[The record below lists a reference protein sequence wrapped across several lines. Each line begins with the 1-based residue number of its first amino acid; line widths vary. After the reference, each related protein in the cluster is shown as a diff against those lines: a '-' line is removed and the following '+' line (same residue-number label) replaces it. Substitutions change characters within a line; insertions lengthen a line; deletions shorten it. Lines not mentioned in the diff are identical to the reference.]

1 MSTSTS
7 TPTPPRTKISI
18 AICGGGIG
26 GLALAIGLLR
36 HPHLSVHIYESAPA
50 FAEIGAGVSFGPNAM
65 RAMRLIDP
73 SVQRGYDRRRTEN
86 EAADK
91 KDAWFDFRW
100 GMDLKRSPDGGPGGG
115 RPGGGK
121 AGEWFHSTIARG
133 TGSSSIHR
141 AHFLDELV
149 ALVPGECTSFGKHVE
164 ALTQLEDGDGDG
176 GGRGRVEMNFK
187 DGSTALADAVVGCD
201 GIKSQVRVLLLGKE
215 NRAARAQFTG
225 KYAYRGLI
233 PMDRAVDLL
242 GEELARNSQM
252 YFGYHG
258 HMLTF
263 PIERGKTMNV
273 VAFRTSKTGTWEDER
288 WVVPMKRE
296 EMERDFDD
304 WGQDVKSVL
313 SLMEKT
319 DLWALF
325 DHPPAE
331 KYYKGRVCLM
341 GDAAH
346 ASTPHQGAGAG
357 MALEDAYVLSNLLG
371 LVEQVDEID
380 GAFRVFDA
388 TRRPRTQKLVT
399 TSRECGETYDLE
411 NEDVGDDVQ
420 KLKRNLDERQRW
432 IWDHDLEGDMVK
444 AREMMMEE
452 RSRLH
457 EKL

>member
-1 MSTSTS
+1 MSTTN
-7 TPTPPRTKISI
+7 PNPKISI

-26 GLALAIGLLR
+26 GLSLAIGLLR
-36 HPHLSVHIYESAPA
+36 HPHLSVHIYESAAA

-73 SVQRGYDRRRTEN
+73 SIQRGYDRRRTEN
-86 EAADK
+86 ESQEK

-100 GMDLKRSPDGGPGGG
+100 GMDVGG
-115 RPGGGK
+115 PGGGK

-133 TGSSSIHR
+133 TGQSSIHR

-149 ALVPGECTSFGKHVE
+149 SLVPKECATFGKHVE
-164 ALTQLEDGDGDG
+164 ALTQLDNGK
-176 GGRGRVEMNFK
+176 VQMKFK
-187 DGSTALADAVVGCD
+187 DGSSAEADAVVGCD
-201 GIKSQVRVLLLGKE
+201 GIKSQVRGLLLGKE
-215 NRAARAQFTG
+215 DPAARAQFTG

-233 PMDRAVDLL
+233 PMDKAVGLL
-242 GEELARNSQM
+242 GDELARNSQM

-273 VAFRTSKTGTWEDER
+273 VAFRTSETGKWEDER

-296 EMERDFDD
+296 EMERDFEN

-325 DHPPAE
+325 DHPPAQT
-331 KYYKGRVCLM
+331 YCKGRVCLL

-371 LVEQVDEID
+371 QVEQVDEIEE
-380 GAFRVFDA
+380 AFRVYDA
-388 TRRPRTQKLVT
+388 TRRQRTQKLVT
-399 TSRECGETYDLE
+399 TSRQCGETYELE
-411 NEDVGDDVQ
+411 NKDVGDDVQ
-420 KLKRNLDERQRW
+420 KLRRNLDERQRW
-432 IWDHDLEGDMVK
+432 IWDHDLESDMIK
-444 AREMMMEE
+444 AREMIHKHSIW
-452 RSRLH
+452 R